1 MFDLWICVT
10 QSYNVIRCFII
21 KIFGLYTDS
30 QSSSMVWMS
39 ISFVSLL
46 DPAVV
51 CMQHKNL
58 SPYVVHLCPTEVNN
72 QITSVYMNVEIHH
85 PNGLVSSVHWTSNST
100 GSISAVH
107 TDHHHHGS
115 IAETHE
121 QWLVGFCVDQ
131 DITVV
136 WSALPVLYVT

>member
-1 MFDLWICVT
+1 MLDLWICIT
-10 QSYNVIRCFII
+10 QSYNVVRCFII
-21 KIFGLYTDS
+21 KIFGWYKDS
-30 QSSSMVWMS
+30 QSSSMVWMR
-39 ISFVSLL
+39 ISFASLL

-58 SPYVVHLCPTEVNN
+58 SPYAVHLCSTDVNN
-72 QITSVYMNVEIHH
+72 QITSVCMNLEIHH
-85 PNGLVSSVHWTSNST
+85 PNGPVSSVHWTSNST
-100 GSISAVH
+100 ESISAVH
-107 TDHHHHGS
+107 TVHHHHGS

-136 WSALPVLYVT
+136 WSVLPVIYVT